1 MLPII
6 MVRLAAPPK
15 SRLTQAV
22 LPISKLGLAVRC
34 QLAGWACSATIEQ
47 AGPSCAANQQAE
59 PSSAAKEQAG
69 PGCAAN

>member
-22 LPISKLGLAVRC
+22 LPISKLGLAVLPISRLGLQC
-34 QLAGWACSATIEQ
+34 YHRASWA
-47 AGPSCAANQQAE
+47 
-59 PSSAAKEQAG
+59 
-69 PGCAAN
+69 